1 MTSELFDLIFFSFF
15 LFRTRTYIQTY
26 KQICISIS
34 SIFRWNMYTAP
45 AYFMTV
51 VVGITLF
58 FIVTKF
64 QGRVRIASPKENQKK
79 SARREQID
87 DAANQKTI
95 IGMTV
100 YDCCILG
107 CMLLNVSTK
116 GSISSFETLGI
127 SIAESHFDMASSRAG
142 TIVASC
148 GTLGV
153 ISLLSMGRLA
163 QYFND
168 IQLICGGMLV
178 MAAGIV
184 SLTQVSEEEVNPTW
198 RFCFP
203 IFMIYS
209 IGYPIG
215 HTAVIGLFSKSK
227 FTLVLGLAV
236 FASTED

>member
-1 MTSELFDLIFFSFF
+1 
-15 LFRTRTYIQTY
+15 
-26 KQICISIS
+26 
-34 SIFRWNMYTAP
+34 MYTAP

-51 VVGITLF
+51 VVGMTLF
-58 FIVTKF
+58 LIATKF
-64 QGRVRIASPKENQKK
+64 QGRVRIASSKANKKK

-87 DAANQKTI
+87 DAANQRTF

-107 CMLLNVSTK
+107 CMMLNVSTK

-127 SIAESHFDMASSRAG
+127 SMAESHFDMTSSRAG

-148 GTLGV
+148 GTIGV
-153 ISLLSMGRLA
+153 IALLSMGYLA
-163 QYFND
+163 QYFSD
-168 IQLICGGMLV
+168 IQLICGGMTV

-184 SLTQVSEEEVNPTW
+184 SLTQVDEDNVNATW
-198 RFCFP
+198 RFLFP

-227 FTLVLGLAV
+227 SLTIAIRSKKEMAHSSLL
-236 FASTED
+236 T